1 MQVLTMAPCPP
12 SQVRPHHSQLIY
24 DAYAGD
30 KNLVKFSGDHNDVR
44 PGFFNDSACI
54 FLKQVLLIPEELALH
69 GVPVDRDNRPM
80 HIGYAFHAAANGG
93 GSTRYNGG
101 MGRAHQLEAQ
111 RLVMAQ
117 RLAMM
122 REQEDAMLMQAIAA
136 SLEDGRS
143 GGGPRDGAH
152 IGAREPVS
160 DPPPAAAQDDAKPQ
174 SEAQG
179 IPRPPTAPPLEPLAA
194 AVPGGDDDE
203 DEALMREAIR
213 LSLEAAPP

>member
-1 MQVLTMAPCPP
+1 MQVLTMAPCTL

-93 GSTRYNGG
+93 GGTRYSGG
-101 MGRAHQLEAQ
+101 MGRTHQLEAQ

-136 SLEDGRS
+136 SLQDGGS
-143 GGGPRDGAH
+143 GGGPRDGARV
-152 IGAREPVS
+152 GAREPVS
-160 DPPPAAAQDDAKPQ
+160 APPPAAVNPQ
-174 SEAQG
+174 SGA
-179 IPRPPTAPPLEPLAA
+179 PDMPPTAPPLEPVAA
-194 AVPGGDDDE
+194 AVPGGDDDQ